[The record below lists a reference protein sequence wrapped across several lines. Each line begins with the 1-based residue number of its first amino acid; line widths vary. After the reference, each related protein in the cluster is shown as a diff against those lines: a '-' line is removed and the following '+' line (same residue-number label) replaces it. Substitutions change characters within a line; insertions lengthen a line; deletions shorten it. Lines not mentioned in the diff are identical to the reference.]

1 MKNALAFALLF
12 LVAALA
18 LPTAASA
25 GCTASFTCSNAC
37 SIESYF
43 CPRPYPPCELS
54 CFASNQVVSCTGNS
68 VCSVGT
74 NSVTCDGVTKTCS
87 SNWCTQSTYSV
98 RCGNTTRSCTYNC
111 PL

>member
-25 GCTASFTCSNAC
+25 GCTASLPCNNGCSLYKMC
-37 SIESYF
+37 TS
-43 CPRPYPPCELS
+43 PYPPCELF
-54 CFASNQVVSCTGNS
+54 CTASSQTVSCTGNS

-74 NSVTCDGVTKTCS
+74 NSVTCDGVTTTCS
-87 SNWCTQSTYSV
+87 TNRCIESTYSIK
-98 RCGNTTRSCTYNC
+98 CGNTTRNCTYNC